1 MEKTHDMSEAVR
13 PAKELTQRQAEIL
26 GRQFNSALTNTTAYG
41 GAHPVTH
48 RSCETFLAQL
58 EKTMTSLDMLTLML
72 DRGSLFVED
81 FAVDG
86 KFNATRLVIAFR
98 SLGLQSITFGKDV
111 ASSDIE
117 CVMQVLSNFDDFDG
131 LEAVKAHLEASEV
144 NGIRVNHIVLRKFT
158 EDDEMISREGLEDL
172 TGLAEQGLAAGATRR
187 SGPGSGAHDGV
198 EQDLIERVRN
208 VFSMRDLVA
217 QPVRIAGQ
225 LLEATTSE
233 DEQNRAAV
241 VDQIR
246 NLRSQVGQGRSDDG
260 KPISLVAVMDA
271 LHQVRKELEETM
283 AGQKETAR
291 FMAESGGVI
300 SEMDQLTYQTVVSI
314 VCDEYRTG
322 NASARRLAQIIRR
335 VLPDARDVKRL
346 MPLLKESLLA
356 EGMPLGDYIAFV
368 NELTSELK
376 SDDLVQALEQGAEST
391 GLTVDEIVREIR
403 RNPDEAARLIV
414 LASEMRQGGHGD
426 EDHLSS
432 ALAEYIERVSGELAT
447 GESAVPTDGRAI
459 RDSVRKKQDEL
470 VQQIRS
476 QGVSDSVAIR
486 IESSLAGR
494 FGSSVADARS
504 SRLVDLLRNSGA
516 LKDSELI
523 DTLGRLVERESD
535 LARLSN
541 TMQRELTRKG
551 YAAEKIRAIY
561 DETVARLK
569 RRNRLEFTPGDAMNP
584 ETSAYFLQREITTS
598 VRYGTH
604 FSCIMLMIARIRSQD
619 EEWRPITPEE
629 IGQVMPEVFEVL
641 PLHLRDLDLLG
652 TLGSKDRNIPLV
664 ILPMTQQEGAE
675 KVLERIL
682 GGLEGAHL
690 EIGDRIV
697 GIDVLG
703 TAICFNAEATPDSK
717 SFVQTMR
724 GRLANQLV
732 SRLRS

>member
-1 MEKTHDMSEAVR
+1 MSQAAR
-13 PAKELTQRQAEIL
+13 PATELTQRQAEIL

-41 GAHPVTH
+41 GSHPVTH

-58 EKTMTSLDMLTLML
+58 EKTMKSLDMLTLML
-72 DRGSLFVED
+72 DRGALFVED

-98 SLGLQSITFGKDV
+98 ALGLQSITFGHDV
-111 ASSDIE
+111 ASTDIE
-117 CVMQVLSNFDDFDG
+117 CMMQILSNFDDFDG
-131 LEAVKAHLEASEV
+131 IEGVRAQLETSEV
-144 NGIRVNHIVLRKFT
+144 RGIRVNHIVLRKFT
-158 EDDEMISREGLEDL
+158 EDDEVISREGLEDL
-172 TGLAEQGLAAGATRR
+172 TGLAEQGLAAGGTRGSGLE
-187 SGPGSGAHDGV
+187 SGPAGTGV
-198 EQDLIERVRN
+198 ERDLLERVQK

-217 QPVRIAGQ
+217 QPDRIADR
-225 LLEATTSE
+225 LFEATTSE
-233 DEQNRAAV
+233 DEQSRAAV
-241 VDQIR
+241 VEQIR
-246 NLRSQVGQGRSDDG
+246 SLRSQVGQGRSDDG
-260 KPISLVAVMDA
+260 EPVSLMAVMDA
-271 LHQVRKELEETM
+271 LHQVRTELEETM

-291 FMAESGGVI
+291 FLAESGGVI

-356 EGMPLGDYIAFV
+356 EGMTLGSYIEFV
-368 NELTSELK
+368 NELTAELK

-414 LASEMRQGGHGD
+414 LASELRQAGTGDPGD
-426 EDHLSS
+426 EDHLSH
-432 ALAEYIERVSGELAT
+432 ALAEYIERVSGQLAT
-447 GESAVPTDGRAI
+447 GEGPAPADGRAI
-459 RDSVRKKQDEL
+459 RESVRKKQDEL

-516 LKDSELI
+516 VKDSELI

-535 LARLSN
+535 LARLSS

-584 ETSAYFLQREITTS
+584 DTSAYFLQREITTS

-604 FSCIMLMIARIRSQD
+604 FSCIMLMIARIRNQD
-619 EEWRPITPEE
+619 EEWRTITPEE
-629 IGQVMPEVFEVL
+629 IGQIMPEVFEVL

-664 ILPMTQQEGAE
+664 ILPMTRQEGAD
-675 KVLERIL
+675 KVLQRIL

-703 TAICFNAEATPDSK
+703 TAICFDAEATPDSK

-724 GRLANQLV
+724 GQLANQLV
-732 SRLRS
+732 SRLRAC